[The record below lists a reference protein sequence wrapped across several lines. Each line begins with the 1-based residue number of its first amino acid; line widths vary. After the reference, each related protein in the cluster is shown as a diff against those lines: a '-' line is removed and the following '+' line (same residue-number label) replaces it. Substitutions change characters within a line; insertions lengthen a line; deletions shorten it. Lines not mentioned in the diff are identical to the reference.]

1 MARENIVVGLDIGT
15 SKIAAI
21 IGDISLGNPEQIE
34 IIGVGVSDS
43 HGLRKGVVVDIEK
56 TASSIR
62 EAVEAAEL
70 MAGVEIGSV
79 FAGIAGGHIQGM
91 TMSGVVAVSGPDHE
105 ITEADVNR
113 AISAAQ
119 ALAIPV
125 EREVIHAIPQGFVV
139 DKQEGIREPVGMCG
153 VRLEAYVH
161 IVTGAVASAQ
171 NLVRSVYMA
180 GLSVQ
185 DIVLEPLASSEG
197 VLTPNEREFGAVLVD
212 IGGGTTDVAIYKDS
226 ALMHTAVVSYGGS
239 TVTNDVAMVLK
250 MPPPEAETLK
260 CRSGA
265 ALVDIVDPHEMISI
279 PSMGEGRRPRVLP
292 RQILAR
298 VVEDRMREVLGLV
311 EQEIRKSELII
322 PGGVVLTGGTSLLE
336 GLPELAQEVFGM
348 PVRIG
353 YPQPL
358 KGLID
363 KVNNPIYATGVGLLI
378 FGAKSCLQSGGKPGF
393 IKGNVFDEILKRMKA
408 WFRDYI

>member
-21 IGDISLGNPEQIE
+21 IGDMSLGDPEQIE
-34 IIGVGVSDS
+34 IIGVGIANS

-62 EAVEAAEL
+62 EAIESAEL

-91 TMSGVVAVSGPDHE
+91 TMSGVVAVAGPEHE
-105 ITEADVNR
+105 ITEADVKR

-139 DKQEGIREPVGMCG
+139 DQQDGIREPIGMCG

-185 DIVLEPLASSEG
+185 DIVLEPLASSEA
-197 VLTPNEREFGAVLVD
+197 VLTPDEREFGVVLVD
-212 IGGGTTDVAIYKDS
+212 IGGGTTDIAIYKDG

-239 TVTNDVAMVLK
+239 TVTNDIAMVLK
-250 MPPPEAETLK
+250 MPPPDAEVLK
-260 CRSGA
+260 CRSGCT
-265 ALVDIVDPHEMISI
+265 LVDIVDTHEMISI
-279 PSMGEGRRPRVLP
+279 PSLGENRRPRVLP
-292 RQILAR
+292 RQVLA
-298 VVEDRMREVLGLV
+298 
-311 EQEIRKSELII
+311 
-322 PGGVVLTGGTSLLE
+322 
-336 GLPELAQEVFGM
+336 
-348 PVRIG
+348 
-353 YPQPL
+353 
-358 KGLID
+358 
-363 KVNNPIYATGVGLLI
+363 KVI
-378 FGAKSCLQSGGKPGF
+378 
-393 IKGNVFDEILKRMKA
+393 
-408 WFRDYI
+408 